1 MPRPTR
7 IVVDLKAG
15 KRTVVELTDTE
26 LAQVAIDKAAWDV
39 EFSKRQAE
47 ETRKREREAAIDRLI
62 AGQVRAPT

>member
-26 LAQVAIDKAAWDV
+26 LSQVAIDNAAWDA

-62 AGQVRAPT
+62 AGQVRGPT